1 MASNYTKLD
10 LKTFKTRLADG
21 HYANAT
27 GARRGVGKS
36 ELTDDEKK
44 KAYKAIDE
52 HFGTSSE
59 PAPKAAG
66 TKRTAKAAPK
76 APAKAVAKTPVK
88 ARGAG
93 RGKRAAKA
101 GSTRGSKTVAEA
113 APAASQELADLH
125 TGAQATRESLAGLAS
140 ASELDSEL
148 DVKLAAQRGAKILQ
162 HSIDRIGELLGI
174 APEGVEQGTTT
185 LSNTTS
191 EDDAAADDA
200 AQEDE

>member
-66 TKRTAKAAPK
+66 TKRT
-76 APAKAVAKTPVK
+76 AKAVAKTPVK